1 MTYDW
6 YKMKQILRTGQIRAI
21 KSIDGQQLLVAI
33 AEYYGTANVCEVV
46 LLGLNPDDAT
56 ERDFCYYPSKNL
68 LQFGVTIFCDFTG
81 PIPTSEV
88 EKSLVV
94 GQLCSECIRRIC
106 DQSLNQIAPLS
117 YSLYLDHDCFKKGSY
132 NPLVND
138 EFMWYKQSEY
148 SQFWE
153 TTIPYDN
160 YEVMIESRE
169 KKYSGI
175 RKPTTIKQIIESYST
190 EEARNIYLNFP
201 EMTLSKRLIRA

>member
-1 MTYDW
+1 
-6 YKMKQILRTGQIRAI
+6 MKQILQTGQIRAI

-94 GQLCSECIRRIC
+94 GELCSECIGRIC

-138 EFMWYKQSEY
+138 EFMRYKQSEY
-148 SQFWE
+148 SKFWE

>member
-1 MTYDW
+1 
-6 YKMKQILRTGQIRAI
+6 MKQILRTGQIRAI

-94 GQLCSECIRRIC
+94 GELCSECIGRIC

-138 EFMWYKQSEY
+138 EFMRYKQSEY
-148 SQFWE
+148 SKFWE

>member
-1 MTYDW
+1 V
-6 YKMKQILRTGQIRAI
+6 KQILQTGQIRAI

-94 GQLCSECIRRIC
+94 GELCSECIGRIC

-138 EFMWYKQSEY
+138 EFMRYKQSEY